1 MKYNKDNIIYIDFT
15 FKRKKINSKPHL
27 FLYKLYSR
35 LIKIFPFRFT
45 SNKNKNQSIYNN
57 IIKIKLYTV
66 VQSLKSYKSIIISI

>member
-45 SNKNKNQSIYNN
+45 SNKNKNQSIYKQKN
-57 IIKIKLYTV
+57 IKL
-66 VQSLKSYKSIIISI
+66 LIFIIPLLF

>member
-45 SNKNKNQSIYNN
+45 SNKNKNQSIYINRKTSN
-57 IIKIKLYTV
+57 Y
-66 VQSLKSYKSIIISI
+66 

>member
-45 SNKNKNQSIYNN
+45 SNKNQSIYTNRKTSN
-57 IIKIKLYTV
+57 Y
-66 VQSLKSYKSIIISI
+66 

>member
-35 LIKIFPFRFT
+35 LIKIFPLDV
-45 SNKNKNQSIYNN
+45 NLNG
-57 IIKIKLYTV
+57 KIFINLE
-66 VQSLKSYKSIIISI
+66 

>member
-35 LIKIFPFRFT
+35 LIKIFPF
-45 SNKNKNQSIYNN
+45 
-57 IIKIKLYTV
+57 IKIKINLYT
-66 VQSLKSYKSIIISI
+66 QTEKHQIINFYYPIIIFK